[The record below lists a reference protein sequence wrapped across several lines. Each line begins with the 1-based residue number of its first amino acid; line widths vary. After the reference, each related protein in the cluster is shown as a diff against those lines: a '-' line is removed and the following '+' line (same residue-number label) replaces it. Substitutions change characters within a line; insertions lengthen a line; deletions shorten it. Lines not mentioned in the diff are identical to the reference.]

1 MKNQKSIDQES
12 LELYSKEYFIVIS
25 ENGFIHIGRPK
36 PINCPI
42 MGDIIRVFDCY
53 TIRRWGTSNGIG
65 ELCIKGKQESTILD
79 YNGITDIQ
87 KNKVLQLLHIKE
99 TALESYG
106 FTK

>member
-53 TIRRWGTSNGIG
+53 TIK
-65 ELCIKGKQESTILD
+65 E
-79 YNGITDIQ
+79 
-87 KNKVLQLLHIKE
+87 KNVKFLKE
-99 TALESYG
+99 YLTNEPKWD
-106 FTK
+106 FINN